1 MSPPDPRVASSADLD
16 GLATTLSMAFRDDP
30 VWRWAFPEASGLE
43 PWWRF
48 YVRSALRYPSTWV
61 LDGYAAAAVWIP
73 PGGSELTD
81 EDEERIE
88 PLLAELVG
96 PRTEDVIELLERF
109 EESHPA
115 ERPHYYLSLL
125 GTHPNHRG
133 RGLGMA
139 LLTRNLADLDAEG
152 TPAYLESTNPD
163 NDKRYERLG
172 FVKVGE
178 FSTPDGRHPVSTMWR
193 DPA

>member
-1 MSPPDPRVASSADLD
+1 
-16 GLATTLSMAFRDDP
+16 
-30 VWRWAFPEASGLE
+30 
-43 PWWRF
+43 
-48 YVRSALRYPSTWV
+48 
-61 LDGYAAAAVWIP
+61 
-73 PGGSELTD
+73 
-81 EDEERIE
+81 
-88 PLLAELVG
+88 
-96 PRTEDVIELLERF
+96 
-109 EESHPA
+109 
-115 ERPHYYLSLL
+115 
-125 GTHPNHRG
+125 
-133 RGLGMA
+133 MA